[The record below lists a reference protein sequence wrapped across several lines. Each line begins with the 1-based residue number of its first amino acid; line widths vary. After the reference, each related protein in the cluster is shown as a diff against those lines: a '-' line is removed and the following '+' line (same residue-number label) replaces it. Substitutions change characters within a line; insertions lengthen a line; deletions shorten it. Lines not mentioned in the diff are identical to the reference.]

1 MVNQGIDMTRVL
13 KMLRKRKNE
22 FNLDDEWNT
31 QPSKKKRGNNQTSG
45 YYRHKFEVR
54 NLNTN
59 CFFIL
64 FLFFF
69 LKTGFT

>member
-13 KMLRKRKNE
+13 KMPRKRKNE
-22 FNLDDEWNT
+22 YNLDDEWNT
-31 QPSKKKRGNNQTSG
+31 HPSKIKRGNNQTSG
-45 YYRHKFEVR
+45 YYQHKLEVR

-64 FLFFF
+64 FYFF
-69 LKTGFT
+69 L